1 MLKPLII
8 LSIVCMFA
16 THTHAR
22 SDDNEQP
29 IQISADNAELNDKS
43 GQSTYQGNVI
53 MIQGTTILKGNKIVV
68 HTKNNAVTRIIAFG
82 DLATYQETTDE
93 GDIVY
98 AESEEMIHNANES
111 KIELFRQAK
120 ITQLG
125 NVLRSEYI
133 KYLTDK
139 GLIDTGTKKDRV
151 SITIIPQSKLFDDD
165 TQ

>member
-1 MLKPLII
+1 MLKPLFISI
-8 LSIVCMFA
+8 LIFFISSSSY
-16 THTHAR
+16 AR
-22 SDDNEQP
+22 SDDNQQP

-43 GQSTYQGNVI
+43 GESTYLGNVV
-53 MIQGTTILKGNKIVV
+53 MIQGTTILKGNKIII

-98 AESEEMIHNANES
+98 AESEEMIHNANKN

-125 NVLRSEYI
+125 NVIRSEYI
-133 KYLTDK
+133 KYLTDQ
-139 GLIDTGTKKDRV
+139 GLIDSGTSNDRV
-151 SITIIPQSKLFDDD
+151 NITIIPQSKLFDDD